1 MRKLMTAC
9 GLAMTAMT
17 VWAQPAIPRDNALEA
32 KVEKTLAKMTLDEK
46 IGQML
51 ELNLDVMGN
60 MKVKNAK
67 VDREKV
73 RSVLQQ
79 YGRSAEEV
87 EAMTKMTDQEIID
100 KLGSFPIDIY
110 QGETQREW
118 QLNETMLDTLISKW
132 KVGSILNA
140 PGTRAPSVEQ
150 WQKWIRL
157 IQEKSMK
164 YLGIP
169 DIPLPTAHQH
179 GCHVQHR
186 TGVQGCRDYS
196 L

>member
-1 MRKLMTAC
+1 MRKLMIAC
-9 GLAMTAMT
+9 GLTLTALT
-17 VWAQPAIPRDNALEA
+17 AQAQPAIPRDNALEA

-100 KLGSFPIDIY
+100 KLGSFPIA
-110 QGETQREW
+110 
-118 QLNETMLDTLISKW
+118 L
-132 KVGSILNA
+132 
-140 PGTRAPSVEQ
+140 
-150 WQKWIRL
+150 
-157 IQEKSMK
+157 
-164 YLGIP
+164 
-169 DIPLPTAHQH
+169 
-179 GCHVQHR
+179 
-186 TGVQGCRDYS
+186 
-196 L
+196 